1 MIAKPDFLKVGH
13 LVKVNGYVG
22 RIVELAESENSLM
35 VKVESAKGVRRFQR
49 PDWLDYTLAPDLWE
63 PATLQDLLDDA
74 EKEKRAALKS
84 VEAVEKYVSKVLG
97 GTATVR

>member
-1 MIAKPDFLKVGH
+1 MIAKPDFIKPGN

-63 PATLQDLLDDA
+63 PATVQDLLDDA
-74 EKEKRAALKS
+74 EKEKRAAMKS
-84 VEAVEKYVSKVLG
+84 IEAVEKYVSKVTA
-97 GTATVR
+97 GTTTTH